1 MVALD
6 AAHHRVLARDV
17 AALRT
22 QPPQAMSAMDG
33 YAVRSADAS
42 AVAARLK
49 VIGEVAA
56 GRPFEK
62 TVGAGEAVRIFTGG
76 VIPEGADAVIIQ
88 EDTVVEDG
96 GITITEAA
104 SPGRHIRPAG
114 VDFRQGDVLLARGT
128 RLTDRDLSLAAGMNY
143 PELAV
148 RRRPKVAMLATGDEL
163 VMPGSTPGPGQIVY
177 SNGYA
182 LRALARQE
190 GAETIDLGIAAD
202 TVEATTLGI
211 RRARDSGADILITTG
226 GASVGDHD
234 LVKQSLEAEGVT
246 MAFWR
251 IAMRPGKPMM
261 HGRLGAMRVIGLPG
275 NPVSSYVCGFL
286 FLVPLIRAACRAA
299 PSSTTPTRRRCSG
312 AMSPPTT
319 CAKTICAPASRCARR
334 RPDRHAGRPSGQFAV
349 GKSRCGTGACDPCA
363 VCAGGRRRIGLRYPA
378 AAGLSPLERLVPA
391 KPGFVDEKLSGC
403 GTHMEHIVSVH
414 DLFLSNGV
422 YKWESRSSEFL
433 SGSDS
438 RNRTALST
446 WGTGRDAHAQTI

>member
-1 MVALD
+1 MPVADALAAVLAGAEPLPEEMVALD

-56 GRPFEK
+56 GRPFERA
-62 TVGAGEAVRIFTGG
+62 VGKGEAIRIFTGG
-76 VIPEGADAVIIQ
+76 VVPEGADAVIIQ

-104 SPGRHIRPAG
+104 IAGRHIRPAG
-114 VDFRQGDVLLARGT
+114 VDFRKGDVLLARGT

-143 PELAV
+143 AELPV
-148 RRRPKVAMLATGDEL
+148 RRRPKVAILATGDEL
-163 VMPGSTPGPGQIVY
+163 VMPGSNPDPGQIVY

-182 LRALARQE
+182 LRALAHQE

-202 TVEATTLGI
+202 TVAATTRGI
-211 RRARDSGADILITTG
+211 RHARDSGADILITTG

-234 LVKQSLEAEGVT
+234 LVKQSPEAGGVT
-246 MAFWR
+246 MALLR

-261 HGRLGAMRVIGLPG
+261 HGRLGALRVIGLPG

-286 FLVPLIRAACRAA
+286 FLVPLIRALSGRTDVHHAHETALLGRDVAANDMREDYLRARLEVRKDGELVATPVDHQDSSLLANLAAARALVIRA
-299 PSSTTPTRRRCSG
+299 PF
-312 AMSPPTT
+312 
-319 CAKTICAPASRCARR
+319 APM
-334 RPDRHAGRPSGQFAV
+334 
-349 GKSRCGTGACDPCA
+349 
-363 VCAGGRRRIGLRYPA
+363 A
-378 AAGLSPLERLVPA
+378 AAGSPCDIVRLA
-391 KPGFVDEKLSGC
+391 D
-403 GTHMEHIVSVH
+403 
-414 DLFLSNGV
+414 
-422 YKWESRSSEFL
+422 
-433 SGSDS
+433 
-438 RNRTALST
+438 
-446 WGTGRDAHAQTI
+446 

>member
-1 MVALD
+1 VALMAVTDALAAILAGAEPLPEEMVALD
-6 AAHHRVLARDV
+6 AAHHRVLARDI

-22 QPPQAMSAMDG
+22 QPPEAMSAMDG

-42 AVAARLK
+42 SVGTRLK

-62 TVGAGEAVRIFTGG
+62 ALGAGEALRIFTGG

-88 EDTVVEDG
+88 EDTVVDG
-96 GITITEAA
+96 SSIDITEAA
-104 SPGRHIRPAG
+104 IKGRHIRPAG
-114 VDFRQGDVLLARGT
+114 VDFKKGDVLLAGGS
-128 RLTDRDLSLAAGMNY
+128 RLTDRDLSLAAGMDY

-148 RRRPKVAMLATGDEL
+148 RRRPKVAILATGDEL
-163 VMPGSTPGPGQIVY
+163 VMPGAVPGPGQIVY

-182 LRALARQE
+182 LRALARHE

-202 TVEATTLGI
+202 TVAATTSGI

-234 LVKQSLEAEGVT
+234 LVKASLEAEGVT

-286 FLVPLIRAACRAA
+286 FLLPLIRALSGRSDIHHIHDRALLGRDVGA
-299 PSSTTPTRRRCSG
+299 NDLREDYLRARLELRGDGALIASPVDHQDSSLLGNLAAAG
-312 AMSPPTT
+312 ALVIRPP
-319 CAKTICAPASRCARR
+319 
-334 RPDRHAGRPSGQFAV
+334 FA
-349 GKSRCGTGACDPCA
+349 
-363 VCAGGRRRIGLRYPA
+363 PA
-378 AAGLSPLERLVPA
+378 AAAGSVCDIL
-391 KPGFVDEKLSGC
+391 KLP
-403 GTHMEHIVSVH
+403 T
-414 DLFLSNGV
+414 
-422 YKWESRSSEFL
+422 
-433 SGSDS
+433 
-438 RNRTALST
+438 
-446 WGTGRDAHAQTI
+446 

>member
-1 MVALD
+1 VALMPVADALSAVLAGAEPLPEEMVALD
-6 AAHHRVLARDV
+6 AAHTRVLARDV
-17 AALRT
+17 ASLRT

-33 YAVRSADAS
+33 YAVRAADAS

-62 TVGAGEAVRIFTGG
+62 TVRAGEAVRIFTGG
-76 VIPEGADAVIIQ
+76 VIPDGADAVIIQ
-88 EDTVVEDG
+88 EDTVVESG

-104 SPGRHIRPAG
+104 SQGRHIRPAG
-114 VDFRQGDVLLARGT
+114 IDFRKGDVLLAKGT
-128 RLTDRDLSLAAGMNY
+128 RLADRDLSLAAGMNY
-143 PELAV
+143 PQLAV
-148 RRRPKVAMLATGDEL
+148 HRRPKVAILATGDEL
-163 VMPGSTPGPGQIVY
+163 VMPGVTPGPGQIVY

-182 LRALARQE
+182 LRALARAE

-202 TVEATTLGI
+202 TVDATTQGI

-286 FLVPLIRAACRAA
+286 FLVPLIRALSGRGTIHHAHETALLGRDLGANDLREDYLRARLKTRADGALIATPVEHQDSSLLGNLAAARALVIRA
-299 PSSTTPTRRRCSG
+299 P
-312 AMSPPTT
+312 
-319 CAKTICAPASRCARR
+319 
-334 RPDRHAGRPSGQFAV
+334 FA
-349 GKSRCGTGACDPCA
+349 
-363 VCAGGRRRIGLRYPA
+363 PA
-378 AAGLSPLERLVPA
+378 AAAGSPCDILRLPA
-391 KPGFVDEKLSGC
+391 
-403 GTHMEHIVSVH
+403 
-414 DLFLSNGV
+414 
-422 YKWESRSSEFL
+422 
-433 SGSDS
+433 
-438 RNRTALST
+438 
-446 WGTGRDAHAQTI
+446 

>member
-1 MVALD
+1 MPVADALAAILAGAEPLAEEMIALD

-33 YAVRSADAS
+33 YAARAADAS
-42 AVAARLK
+42 HVAARLK

-76 VIPEGADAVIIQ
+76 VIPQGADAVIIQ

-104 SPGRHIRPAG
+104 IPGRHIRPAG
-114 VDFRQGDVLLARGT
+114 VDFHKGDVLLRGGT

-148 RRRPKVAMLATGDEL
+148 RRRPKVAVLATGDEL
-163 VMPGSTPGPGQIVY
+163 VMPGAIPGPGQIVY

-182 LRALARQE
+182 LRALARAE

-202 TVEATTLGI
+202 TVEATKLGI
-211 RRARDSGADILITTG
+211 RRARDAGADILITTG

-234 LVKQSLEAEGVT
+234 LVKQSLEAEGVA

-261 HGRLGAMRVIGLPG
+261 HGRLGPMRVIGLPG
-275 NPVSSYVCGFL
+275 NPVSSYVCGYL
-286 FLVPLIRAACRAA
+286 FLVPLIRALSGRVDIHHARETALLGRDVAANDQREDYLRARLETRSDGA
-299 PSSTTPTRRRCSG
+299 LVATPVNHQDSSLLGNLAAARALVIR
-312 AMSPPTT
+312 PPF
-319 CAKTICAPASRCARR
+319 APAAL
-334 RPDRHAGRPSGQFAV
+334 AGSP
-349 GKSRCGTGACDPCA
+349 CD
-363 VCAGGRRRIGLRYPA
+363 ILR
-378 AAGLSPLERLVPA
+378 L
-391 KPGFVDEKLSGC
+391 PG
-403 GTHMEHIVSVH
+403 
-414 DLFLSNGV
+414 
-422 YKWESRSSEFL
+422 
-433 SGSDS
+433 
-438 RNRTALST
+438 
-446 WGTGRDAHAQTI
+446 

>member
-1 MVALD
+1 MALMPVTEALSAVLAGAEPLPEETVALD

-56 GRPFEK
+56 GRPFERA
-62 TVGAGEAVRIFTGG
+62 VGKGEAIRIFTGG
-76 VIPEGADAVIIQ
+76 VVPEGADAVIIQ

-104 SPGRHIRPAG
+104 IAGRHIRPAG
-114 VDFRQGDVLLARGT
+114 VDFRKGDILLARGT

-143 PELAV
+143 AELPM
-148 RRRPKVAMLATGDEL
+148 RRRPKVAILATGDEL
-163 VMPGSTPGPGQIVY
+163 VMPGSNPGPGQIVY

-182 LRALARQE
+182 LRALTHQE

-202 TVEATTLGI
+202 TVEATRRGI
-211 RRARDSGADILITTG
+211 RHARDSGADILITTG

-261 HGRLGAMRVIGLPG
+261 HGRLGALRVIGLPG

-286 FLVPLIRAACRAA
+286 FLVPLIRALSGRNDVHHAHETALLGRDVVANDMREDYLRACLEVRKDGELVATPVDHQDSSLLTNLAAARALVI
-299 PSSTTPTRRRCSG
+299 R
-312 AMSPPTT
+312 PPF
-319 CAKTICAPASRCARR
+319 APAAS
-334 RPDRHAGRPSGQFAV
+334 
-349 GKSRCGTGACDPCA
+349 
-363 VCAGGRRRIGLRYPA
+363 
-378 AAGLSPLERLVPA
+378 
-391 KPGFVDEKLSGC
+391 
-403 GTHMEHIVSVH
+403 
-414 DLFLSNGV
+414 
-422 YKWESRSSEFL
+422 
-433 SGSDS
+433 SGSPCDIL
-438 RNRTALST
+438 RLPL
-446 WGTGRDAHAQTI
+446 